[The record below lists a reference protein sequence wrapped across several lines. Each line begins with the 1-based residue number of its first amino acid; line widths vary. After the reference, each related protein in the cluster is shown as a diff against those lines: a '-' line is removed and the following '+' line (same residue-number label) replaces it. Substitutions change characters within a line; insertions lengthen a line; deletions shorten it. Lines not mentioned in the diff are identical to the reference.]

1 MEAGLP
7 TGSPANSTPQ
17 PLGAKA
23 NHYKVAKALL
33 DAGCRVDPR
42 DIVGNSPL
50 MLACGTQS
58 SHASVEIGRLL
69 GQRGASLRH
78 VNRFGY
84 PLLYPAATAPD
95 GIGNELCEHVVRT
108 LIELGADPSQRLE
121 MPRPTGS
128 AAAAGRVGCA
138 DLDAEK
144 RRRWTS
150 RRQIKRNQRV
160 AARLQELLG
169 DEWVFAD
176 EAEILSD
183 VSEDE
188 DERAAAS
195 ADEDD
200 SGDVFT
206 WTTRGLYF

>member
-1 MEAGLP
+1 MSALEAGPRVRAYVDLRQCQP
-7 TGSPANSTPQ
+7 GSQ
-17 PLGAKA
+17 G
-23 NHYKVAKALL
+23 
-33 DAGCRVDPR
+33 
-42 DIVGNSPL
+42 
-50 MLACGTQS
+50 
-58 SHASVEIGRLL
+58 
-69 GQRGASLRH
+69 
-78 VNRFGY
+78 
-84 PLLYPAATAPD
+84 
-95 GIGNELCEHVVRT
+95 
-108 LIELGADPSQRLE
+108 
-121 MPRPTGS
+121 PRPG

-206 WTTRGLYF
+206 WTTRGLHF

>member
-1 MEAGLP
+1 MGQNL
-7 TGSPANSTPQ
+7 GSTD
-17 PLGAKA
+17 PL
-23 NHYKVAKALL
+23 
-33 DAGCRVDPR
+33 
-42 DIVGNSPL
+42 
-50 MLACGTQS
+50 
-58 SHASVEIGRLL
+58 
-69 GQRGASLRH
+69 
-78 VNRFGY
+78 
-84 PLLYPAATAPD
+84 
-95 GIGNELCEHVVRT
+95 
-108 LIELGADPSQRLE
+108 
-121 MPRPTGS
+121 S
-128 AAAAGRVGCA
+128 AAVGVATVA
-138 DLDAEK
+138 DLRAAPLPALAARLGE
-144 RRRWTS
+144 
-150 RRQIKRNQRV
+150 RV